1 MAEGVDP
8 IGSLLVSMRRRHHL
22 QVMTT
27 APRACSLLILAA
39 LLIGGLLAA
48 GPARPALAA
57 SATDLNDPATRSVVQ
72 TLSNDVAQAI
82 RAVRTQRGR
91 LRPARASFQA
101 WTDWLRFLGSME
113 DRLRTAKSA
122 FDLTLSGTANLTAD
136 RIGNACAQLNQT
148 TRIWNT
154 AGIAARNRI
163 GGPAAVDRSFS
174 SSLCRALNGMA
185 CTTRFGHPMARCR

>member
-1 MAEGVDP
+1 MAEGAAQKCF
-8 IGSLLVSMRRRHHL
+8 LLVSIRRRHHL

-27 APRACSLLILAA
+27 APRARSLLILAG

-57 SATDLNDPATRSVVQ
+57 STTGLDDPATRAVVQ
-72 TLSNDVAQAI
+72 ALSNDIAQAI

-101 WTDWLRFLGSME
+101 WTDWLRLLGSME
-113 DRLRTAKSA
+113 DRLRTVKSA
-122 FDLTLSGTANLTAD
+122 FDLTLSGTANMTAD

-154 AGIAARNRI
+154 AGIAARDRI
-163 GGPAAVDRSFS
+163 GGPAAVDRTFT
-174 SSLCRALNGMA
+174 SSLCRALNGAA